1 MDNFR
6 QSQQSGSAAP
16 SMRGHLD
23 RSFPSS
29 HSIASTA
36 SPGMSTPNSWS
47 ANEWLRGTP
56 DTSPPSSGV
65 GSPQL
70 KAKLPSDDG
79 SVSPVE
85 ESIDPTSAPAAKN
98 VCFIGAGFVGM
109 VEPIVLLTCR
119 MS

>member
-1 MDNFR
+1 MDTSH

-16 SMRGHLD
+16 SMRGHLN
-23 RSFPSS
+23 RSCPSS

-56 DTSPPSSGV
+56 DTSPPSSEV
-65 GSPQL
+65 GSPEL
-70 KAKLPSDDG
+70 KAKLPSEDG
-79 SVSPVE
+79 SISPVE
-85 ESIDPTSAPAAKN
+85 ESIDPTSGPAAKN

-109 VEPIVLLTCR
+109 AKPIVLLRCR
-119 MS
+119 LS